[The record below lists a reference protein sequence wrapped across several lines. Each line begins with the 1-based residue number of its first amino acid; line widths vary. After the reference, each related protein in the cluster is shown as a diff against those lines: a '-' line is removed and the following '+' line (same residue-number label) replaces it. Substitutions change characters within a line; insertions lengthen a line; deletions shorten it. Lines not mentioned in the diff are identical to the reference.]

1 MWSRIIDF
9 FVQGAPGFNFKTYAK
24 KKPLMLKKSMEVNTK
39 DLNKK
44 TKVELEKLGRKLGIE
59 LDRRKSKGDLL
70 DEVDKFFEV

>member
-9 FVQGAPGFNFKTYAK
+9 FVQGAPGFNFKTYVK

-59 LDRRKSKGDLL
+59 LDRRLTKAKLVSRIKKQL
-70 DEVDKFFEV
+70 KK

>member
-1 MWSRIIDF
+1 MWSRIIDLI
-9 FVQGAPGFNFKTYAK
+9 VQGAAGFNFKNYAK

-59 LDRRKSKGDLL
+59 LDRRLTKAKLVSRIKKQL
-70 DEVDKFFEV
+70 KK

>member
-44 TKVELEKLGRKLGIE
+44 TKVELEKLGRKVGVE
-59 LDRRKSKGDLL
+59 LDRRLTK
-70 DEVDKFFEV
+70 DKLIKQIRKACK

>member
-44 TKVELEKLGRKLGIE
+44 TKV
-59 LDRRKSKGDLL
+59 
-70 DEVDKFFEV
+70 